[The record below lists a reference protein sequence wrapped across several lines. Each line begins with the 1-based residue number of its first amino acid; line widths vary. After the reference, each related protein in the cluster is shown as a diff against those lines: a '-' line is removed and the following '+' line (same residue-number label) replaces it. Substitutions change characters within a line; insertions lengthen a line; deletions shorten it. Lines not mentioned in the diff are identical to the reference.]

1 LLRNGKAYKKL
12 KDIILAQ
19 GGDPNI
25 KPGDLPIGSKH
36 VEVKSNVNGC
46 VGWINNSAVVEI
58 ARAAGTP
65 KDKGAGILLHKK
77 MGDKV
82 KKGQTLFEI
91 YAEKSYKLER
101 ALRLARELKILG
113 IGKTFQML
121 IKKIPPRIEHPK
133 YFILER

>member
-1 LLRNGKAYKKL
+1 
-12 KDIILAQ
+12 
-19 GGDPNI
+19 
-25 KPGDLPIGSKH
+25 
-36 VEVKSNVNGC
+36 
-46 VGWINNSAVVEI
+46 VEI